1 MAAAC
6 VAAFVAGLVD
16 AIAGGG
22 GLITLPV
29 MLSLGLPPH
38 VALGTNKGQSV
49 FGTATSLATFW
60 RRGGIDTGRVPAAFL
75 AGLFGSAL
83 GALALLAVQPEPLRP
98 LVVVLL
104 IGAVAVVLGRPYIQS
119 RIGAGTAAGGGA
131 PLPAVPARAIG
142 LATAIIGFTLGAY
155 DGFFGPGTGSMLII
169 AFTVVLGDSLTRA
182 SGNAKVVNLAS
193 NLAAVAVFSWRGTI
207 AWSIALPM
215 AAANIVGA
223 SVGTRLVL
231 RQGDRFV
238 RAVILI
244 VVSAA
249 VVKISLD
256 LRR

>member
-6 VAAFVAGLVD
+6 GAAFLAGLVD

-22 GLITLPV
+22 GLVTLPV

-49 FGTATSLATFW
+49 FGTAASLATFW

-83 GALALLAVQPEPLRP
+83 GALALLAVRPEPLRP
-98 LVVVLL
+98 LVVVLM
-104 IGAVAVVLGRPYIQS
+104 IGAVAVVLGRPYIQT
-119 RIGAGTAAGGGA
+119 GASVAA
-131 PLPAVPARAIG
+131 LPARAIG
-142 LATAIIGFTLGAY
+142 LATAIIGFTLGTY

-215 AAANIVGA
+215 AAANILGA
-223 SVGTRLVL
+223 GVGTRLVL

-249 VVKISLD
+249 VVKISVD